1 MDHVIRYR
9 HNIMQADSVEA
20 FAGLKGGCHQNCRDV
35 YFVRSLGCGRNLVT
49 DVRQMEQILG
59 TSMREGRLLYKR
71 LRQLPPV
78 TDAAQAEYYTGCYET
93 WMQSGQQ
100 TAQTRVS
107 GRDKV
112 LSGVLGRACQTV
124 LRLFETCR
132 TGAGDSV
139 RKNFVVKLF
148 YWYDAV
154 MDGFL
159 RNWDEKSCIKIVA
172 VDVTK
177 EQEYLFFYMLTLT
190 GCDVLLLQ
198 TKADLKAA
206 PELLKLSGTFVSGA
220 YGACTLPDYEEEI
233 KGHPSPVQ
241 EKKQPSGYGGSRTEE
256 TVSVHI
262 PKRAGNVESS
272 RKEVSVSGAPVR
284 IHIPERAGRTGGPD
298 RSGEPGQ
305 TSAGRDGQQDS
316 RSGEPGQPVR
326 ICIPARERN
335 ACGLEEPGQPVRMQV
350 PQRHRSPRQN
360 SQKQPSVSRPSV
372 SGRSRTAEHGAEV
385 VEKSFEELAMLG
397 SSVVMIAIH
406 DRLGEVIGTGSGI
419 MAGPGGYILTN
430 NHVAA
435 GGSFYSIR
443 IENDDTVYRTD
454 EVIKYH
460 PVFDLALLR
469 IDRQLDPV
477 PVYQGRKKLVRG
489 QKVVAIGSPLGLFN
503 SVSDGIIS
511 GFRTIDNV
519 DMIQFT
525 APISSGSSG
534 GAVLNMAGEVIG
546 ISTAGFDHG
555 QNINL
560 AVSYECI
567 NMFIRGFV

>member
-49 DVRQMEQILG
+49 DVRRMEQILG

-71 LRQLPPV
+71 LRQLPAV

-132 TGAGDSV
+132 TGASDSV

-159 RNWDEKSCIKIVA
+159 RNWDEKSCIKLVA

-284 IHIPERAGRTGGPD
+284 IHIPERAGRTGSPD

-305 TSAGRDGQQDS
+305 TSAGRDGQQ
-316 RSGEPGQPVR
+316 
-326 ICIPARERN
+326 
-335 ACGLEEPGQPVRMQV
+335 
-350 PQRHRSPRQN
+350 
-360 SQKQPSVSRPSV
+360 
-372 SGRSRTAEHGAEV
+372 EV
-385 VEKSFEELAMLG
+385 VEKSFEELAILG